1 MTTSA
6 VHRRRPRISTTSAD
20 ATPCPSTRSGS
31 RPSRPVVT
39 APARPVTGPCGH
51 SPCPSSRPRGG
62 RAGDYGRARRLQDGG
77 AIAPHCP
84 FLMQGPSPVL
94 TVPGG
99 QASRWLVVLFEV
111 PLAPAPLLLPR
122 SPLVLPPATP
132 GEELRPVAPVPW
144 PPP

>member
-1 MTTSA
+1 M
-6 VHRRRPRISTTSAD
+6 RLE
-20 ATPCPSTRSGS
+20 
-31 RPSRPVVT
+31 VT
-39 APARPVTGPCGH
+39 HQCARWV
-51 SPCPSSRPRGG
+51 
-62 RAGDYGRARRLQDGG
+62 RARSAGARRAPVPTSRREGRQSRSRGRRLRDGG
-77 AIAPHCP
+77 AVAPHCP
-84 FLMQGPSPVL
+84 FLMQGASPVL

-144 PPP
+144 PALPLPLPWPAANASPARPRPRPRPATPAVPA